1 MTYVTLPKMRLLNI
15 RTSSTSFR
23 RGGVS
28 SEIVENLKKKKRK
41 KEELQFLPFI
51 ILGVL
56 EKSRLRHVC
65 PLDKVWSRVARKMQL
80 QSTVNTL
87 VKSTI
92 NAVVKRSQAF
102 LEVSKTILN
111 LNTSVPAIL
120 LREAKFDLGVINI
133 MIIKIL
139 PEF

>member
-1 MTYVTLPKMRLLNI
+1 MVK
-15 RTSSTSFR
+15 
-23 RGGVS
+23 GC
-28 SEIVENLKKKKRK
+28 EENA
-41 KEELQFLPFI
+41 I
-51 ILGVL
+51 TI
-56 EKSRLRHVC
+56 
-65 PLDKVWSRVARKMQL
+65 
-80 QSTVNTL
+80 NTL

-92 NAVVKRSQAF
+92 DAVVKRSQAF
-102 LEVSKTILN
+102 LEVSKTILD

>member
-1 MTYVTLPKMRLLNI
+1 MVK
-15 RTSSTSFR
+15 
-23 RGGVS
+23 GC
-28 SEIVENLKKKKRK
+28 EENA
-41 KEELQFLPFI
+41 I
-51 ILGVL
+51 TI
-56 EKSRLRHVC
+56 
-65 PLDKVWSRVARKMQL
+65 
-80 QSTVNTL
+80 NTL

-92 NAVVKRSQAF
+92 DAVVQRSQAF

-111 LNTSVPAIL
+111 LNTPVPGIL

>member
-1 MTYVTLPKMRLLNI
+1 MVKAC
-15 RTSSTSFR
+15 
-23 RGGVS
+23 
-28 SEIVENLKKKKRK
+28 EENA
-41 KEELQFLPFI
+41 I
-51 ILGVL
+51 TI
-56 EKSRLRHVC
+56 
-65 PLDKVWSRVARKMQL
+65 
-80 QSTVNTL
+80 NTL

-92 NAVVKRSQAF
+92 DAVVKRSQAF
-102 LEVSKTILN
+102 LEVSKTILD

>member
-1 MTYVTLPKMRLLNI
+1 MVK
-15 RTSSTSFR
+15 
-23 RGGVS
+23 GC
-28 SEIVENLKKKKRK
+28 EENA
-41 KEELQFLPFI
+41 I
-51 ILGVL
+51 TI
-56 EKSRLRHVC
+56 
-65 PLDKVWSRVARKMQL
+65 
-80 QSTVNTL
+80 NTL

-102 LEVSKTILN
+102 LEVSKTILDI
-111 LNTSVPAIL
+111 NTSVPAIL

>member
-1 MTYVTLPKMRLLNI
+1 MVK
-15 RTSSTSFR
+15 
-23 RGGVS
+23 GC
-28 SEIVENLKKKKRK
+28 EENA
-41 KEELQFLPFI
+41 I
-51 ILGVL
+51 TI
-56 EKSRLRHVC
+56 
-65 PLDKVWSRVARKMQL
+65 
-80 QSTVNTL
+80 NTL

-102 LEVSKTILN
+102 LEVSKTILD

-133 MIIKIL
+133 MIIKIV

>member
-1 MTYVTLPKMRLLNI
+1 MVK
-15 RTSSTSFR
+15 
-23 RGGVS
+23 GC
-28 SEIVENLKKKKRK
+28 EENA
-41 KEELQFLPFI
+41 I
-51 ILGVL
+51 TI
-56 EKSRLRHVC
+56 
-65 PLDKVWSRVARKMQL
+65 D
-80 QSTVNTL
+80 TL

-102 LEVSKTILN
+102 LEVSKTILD

>member
-1 MTYVTLPKMRLLNI
+1 MVKAC
-15 RTSSTSFR
+15 
-23 RGGVS
+23 
-28 SEIVENLKKKKRK
+28 EENAITIK
-41 KEELQFLPFI
+41 
-51 ILGVL
+51 
-56 EKSRLRHVC
+56 
-65 PLDKVWSRVARKMQL
+65 
-80 QSTVNTL
+80 TL

-92 NAVVKRSQAF
+92 NAVVKRSEAF
-102 LEVSKTILN
+102 LEVSKTILD

>member
-28 SEIVENLKKKKRK
+28 SEIVENLKKKKKRK

-56 EKSRLRHVC
+56 EK
-65 PLDKVWSRVARKMQL
+65 
-80 QSTVNTL
+80 
-87 VKSTI
+87 
-92 NAVVKRSQAF
+92 VV
-102 LEVSKTILN
+102 
-111 LNTSVPAIL
+111 
-120 LREAKFDLGVINI
+120 
-133 MIIKIL
+133 
-139 PEF
+139 

>member
-1 MTYVTLPKMRLLNI
+1 MVK
-15 RTSSTSFR
+15 
-23 RGGVS
+23 GC
-28 SEIVENLKKKKRK
+28 EENA
-41 KEELQFLPFI
+41 I
-51 ILGVL
+51 TI
-56 EKSRLRHVC
+56 
-65 PLDKVWSRVARKMQL
+65 
-80 QSTVNTL
+80 NTL

-92 NAVVKRSQAF
+92 NGVVKRSEAF

>member
-1 MTYVTLPKMRLLNI
+1 MVK
-15 RTSSTSFR
+15 
-23 RGGVS
+23 GC
-28 SEIVENLKKKKRK
+28 EENA
-41 KEELQFLPFI
+41 I
-51 ILGVL
+51 TI
-56 EKSRLRHVC
+56 
-65 PLDKVWSRVARKMQL
+65 
-80 QSTVNTL
+80 NTL

-102 LEVSKTILN
+102 LEVSKTILD
-111 LNTSVPAIL
+111 LNTSVPSIL